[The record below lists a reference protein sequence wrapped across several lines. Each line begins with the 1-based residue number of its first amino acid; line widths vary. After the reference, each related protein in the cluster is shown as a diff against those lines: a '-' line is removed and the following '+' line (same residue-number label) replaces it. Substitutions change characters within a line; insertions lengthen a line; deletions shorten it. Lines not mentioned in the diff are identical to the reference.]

1 MGGRPLFSLSLQVR
15 ETVLGQGGLVIPFLS
30 GPLPAPAVLCSPGHL
45 SLASPG
51 TRFSGCMSSA
61 GCFEGSL
68 RGMDSARSL
77 QSSAWEAMERAS
89 GLPSEGF
96 GYRILG
102 VSQAGL
108 GLAEAQVT
116 MHHVT

>member
-1 MGGRPLFSLSLQVR
+1 MFSLSLQVR
-15 ETVLGQGGLVIPFLS
+15 EIVLGQGELVIRLLFSLDLCLPQPRCVVLAVS
-30 GPLPAPAVLCSPGHL
+30 PLLPLALGSLQAVSF
-45 SLASPG
+45 
-51 TRFSGCMSSA
+51 T
-61 GCFEGSL
+61 GCFEGIL
-68 RGMDSARSL
+68 HGMNSARSL

-108 GLAEAQVT
+108 ELAEMLT
-116 MHHVT
+116 